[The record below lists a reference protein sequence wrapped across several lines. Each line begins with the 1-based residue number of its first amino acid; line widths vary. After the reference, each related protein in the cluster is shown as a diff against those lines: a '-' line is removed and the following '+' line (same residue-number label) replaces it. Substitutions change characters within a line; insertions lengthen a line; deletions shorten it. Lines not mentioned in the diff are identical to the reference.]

1 MYYNITI
8 YDLYGNGFG
17 GTVTIVDQQLQQRQ
31 DNNAILVKEPGFSQV
46 SGTSVT
52 HGFYVESANNNPPYP
67 SNYYQYLTLKFDFD
81 MFAHE
86 VAYEIKNDYDNVIF
100 ALAWF
105 QTYEANTPNAKI
117 RIPIYGSEKGDQTY
131 TLRIWDSGNDGICCS
146 WGNGGYELYLGDP
159 DDTTG
164 GFLLKRGS
172 GDYGSKETFQF
183 LIEGDELTPTSTPTI
198 VSSTY
203 VPTSKSPTLTP
214 VAVKLDASSVD
225 TTLSPTIDYSFEEE
239 TYIFEASSVAIPRPA
254 YVDGTKPASND
265 IKFGGD
271 GTEEAQPSVVLS
283 TNDDTENDG
292 GIIFAPES
300 NVDDT
305 LSSTGMSSRKKN
317 LVGGHAI
324 VMTVAIVIFSSWV

>member
-1 MYYNITI
+1 M
-8 YDLYGNGFG
+8 YGNGFG
-17 GTVTIVDQQLQQRQ
+17 GTVTIVDQQQQQRR

-52 HGFYVESANNNPPYP
+52 HGFYVGSTTTNNNPPYP
-67 SNYYQYLTLKFDFD
+67 SNYQYLTLKFDFD

-105 QTYEANTPNAKI
+105 QTYETNTPNAKI

-183 LIEGDELTPTSTPTI
+183 LIEGDGPPSSMPTYNPTSRR
-198 VSSTY
+198 
-203 VPTSKSPTLTP
+203 PTLTP

-225 TTLSPTIDYSFEEE
+225 TTLSPTIDYSSSEEA

-265 IKFGGD
+265 IKFSGD
-271 GTEEAQPSVVLS
+271 NTTEEEEEEAQPSIVLS

-324 VMTVAIVIFSSWV
+324 E

>member
-1 MYYNITI
+1 M
-8 YDLYGNGFG
+8 YGNGFG
-17 GTVTIVDQQLQQRQ
+17 GTVTIVDQQQ
-31 DNNAILVKEPGFSQV
+31 DNNAMLVKEPGFSQV

-52 HGFYVESANNNPPYP
+52 HGFYVGSSTSNNILYP
-67 SNYYQYLTLKFDFD
+67 SNYQYLTLKFDFD

-105 QTYEANTPNAKI
+105 QTYETNTPNAKI

-183 LIEGDELTPTSTPTI
+183 LIEGDEPPSSTPT
-198 VSSTY
+198 Y
-203 VPTSKSPTLTP
+203 NPTSKSPTLTP

-225 TTLSPTIDYSFEEE
+225 TTLSPTIDYSSSEEA

-271 GTEEAQPSVVLS
+271 GTTEEEAQPSVVLS

-292 GIIFAPES
+292 GIIFAPEN

-305 LSSTGMSSRKKN
+305 LSFSSGTSSRKKR
-317 LVGGHAI
+317 LVGGHTV
-324 VMTVAIVIFSSWV
+324 VMTVAIVIFSSWI